1 VSRTGAVPEGP
12 IKASVRTRR
21 RRAGRG
27 LASER
32 QFPRRPSFRQT
43 FNSLSVPAFRQWF
56 IAQVLSASGTMTQ
69 GVALSWLMLRLT
81 GSGIDLGLM
90 TTFTF
95 LPMLVTGPWSG
106 SLVDRVNRRRLLL
119 VTQSLFMALSA
130 LLAVLTATGVVRVW
144 MLFALALASGVV
156 GAPDAAARQI
166 YAIDLVGTERLTSAI
181 SLNEVVLNLSRVL
194 GPAAGGALLA
204 TLGVSA
210 CCILNSASFVPPLLV
225 LMAHPK
231 GTTPPR
237 DPSVKRD
244 HFLTGVR
251 YAWGN
256 RAIRTSLFMA
266 AASGMLF
273 NLNVPL
279 PLLAT
284 RVFHLGGGGYGLMMS
299 MFGVGGI
306 FGGLMAAAGH
316 SRPTRRSVT
325 TLAAFTGASILAT
338 AFAPNLPWE
347 YTGLTVTGCLS
358 IWFIARA
365 NALVQF
371 ETDPSMRGRV
381 MGVWSMALPG
391 CEPFTS
397 PFVGWV
403 GEAVGARE
411 SFAAAGVA
419 LVLIAGASWRTLFH
433 RMKK

>member
-1 VSRTGAVPEGP
+1 M
-12 IKASVRTRR
+12 
-21 RRAGRG
+21 
-27 LASER
+27 
-32 QFPRRPSFRQT
+32 
-43 FNSLSVPAFRQWF
+43 PAFRQWF
-56 IAQVLSASGTMTQ
+56 FAQLLSASGTMTQ
-69 GVALSWLMLRLT
+69 GVALSWLTLRLT
-81 GSGIDLGLM
+81 GSGVDLGLL

-106 SLVDRVNRRRLLL
+106 SLVDRVNRRRLLI

-144 MLFALALASGVV
+144 MLFAFALASGII
-156 GAPDAAARQI
+156 GAPDTAARQV
-166 YAIDLVGTERLTSAI
+166 YAIDLVGTDRLTSAI
-181 SLNEVVLNLSRVL
+181 SLNEVVLNVSRVL

-204 TLGVSA
+204 TVGVSA
-210 CCILNSASFVPPLLV
+210 CCILNAASYVPPLLV
-225 LMAHPK
+225 LLAHPK
-231 GTTPPR
+231 GTTPPPR

-244 HFLTGVR
+244 HFLLGLR
-251 YAWGN
+251 YAWRN
-256 RAIRTSLFMA
+256 PAIRTSLFMA

-299 MFGVGGI
+299 TFGVGGI
-306 FGGLMAAAGH
+306 LGGLMAAAGH
-316 SRPTRRSVT
+316 SLPTRRSVT
-325 TLAAFTGASILAT
+325 ALGAFTGASILAT
-338 AFAPNLPWE
+338 AFAPNLALE
-347 YTGLTVTGCLS
+347 YAGLTMTGCLS

-371 ETDPSMRGRV
+371 ESEPSMRGRV

-419 LVLIAGASWRTLFH
+419 LVFITGANWRTLFH
-433 RMKK
+433 RKKRSVAEEIRSSA